1 MIRKTLAIL
10 LLLLPAVPALAK
22 SDPDFYPLS
31 CDVLWTA
38 VKSTLNNPND
48 YGVIAI
54 DDLTQRASF
63 VVVGDLAVFKD
74 VVALKS
80 RNKGCSIKLT
90 IIQIGSDNSNERGF
104 RGRLRRTLAKM
115 RKPAPPLVVSGNST
129 ASAPAPPATVQAP
142 APGASPGKP
151 QSAPGTGLGGVWQ
164 STVISRLGF
173 TPTTVPGTD
182 QPQSTGKRAGG
193 SPIPVEGAGSM

>member
-54 DDLTQRASF
+54 DDLAQRASF
-63 VVVGDLAVFKD
+63 VVVGDLTVFKD

-80 RNKGCSIKLT
+80 QNKGCSIKLS

-104 RGRLRRTLAKM
+104 RGRLRLR
-115 RKPAPPLVVSGNST
+115 VVGHWGRRRCVPRRCGPRRCGPRGRLLRAGRRGRVRAYGDGECESRCQANGNREREVT
-129 ASAPAPPATVQAP
+129 ASH
-142 APGASPGKP
+142 AS
-151 QSAPGTGLGGVWQ
+151 GV
-164 STVISRLGF
+164 
-173 TPTTVPGTD
+173 
-182 QPQSTGKRAGG
+182 A
-193 SPIPVEGAGSM
+193 GAG